1 MQRRAKKIM
10 SVTDLLSYSKKRSWP
25 ASVRKV
31 ISKKII
37 DLLSYQWITTKKKY
51 SYFKLKVTQLHKE
64 QESICLP

>member
-1 MQRRAKKIM
+1 M

-37 DLLSYQWITTKKKY
+37 DLLSYQWINTKKKY
-51 SYFKLKVTQLHKE
+51 NYFKLKVTQLHKE